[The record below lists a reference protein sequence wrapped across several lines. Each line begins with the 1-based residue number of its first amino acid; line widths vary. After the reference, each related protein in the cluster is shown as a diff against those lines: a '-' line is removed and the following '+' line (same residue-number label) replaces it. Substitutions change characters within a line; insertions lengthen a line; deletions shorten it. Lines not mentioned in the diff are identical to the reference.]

1 MTNMTRYARAC
12 NSGVSV
18 MGVTNPFLVRFKVHT
33 GDHPPPYSWV
43 CRGHNQAGVPGWQ
56 EDIYGPVQ
64 HLEAGG
70 PHYDKQLCDGEMG
83 DKEKQNGPCV
93 VERRRKK

>member
-1 MTNMTRYARAC
+1 MTRYAHEC

-18 MGVTNPFLVRFKVHT
+18 MGVTNSFLVRFKVHT

-43 CRGHNQAGVPGWQ
+43 CRATIKQESLAGRKTSMGLSSTLRRQ
-56 EDIYGPVQ
+56 
-64 HLEAGG
+64 AGG

-93 VERRRKK
+93 VERHRKK